1 MTPYTIYFFFAAFA
15 FYACAF
21 ATNFFPSRND
31 ASRGTLT
38 VAGFILHTCALAA
51 LLLNAKSMPLGF
63 PQGLAECVAWLCA
76 ATAVAGLALK
86 IDAFKKLTVCAA
98 AVLTVLPAF
107 CPAFADSAAKQTAA
121 ATTVQIHAF
130 FAALSYALMVSAAA
144 CAAAGMFK
152 RAALKRRIDA
162 ANSMFAMPLERL
174 DKTLKIALVGAAAAM
189 AVSIAFGA
197 EALCRA
203 DCDIRM
209 GAKIAAGLCVFAVQI
224 FTVVN
229 ILRQNIKD
237 APLEKLALALAA
249 MSLAA
254 LIPIEARNIL

>member
-1 MTPYTIYFFFAAFA
+1 MTSYTIYFFFAAFA

-21 ATNFFPSRND
+21 AMNFFPSKND
-31 ASRGTLT
+31 ASRAALAA
-38 VAGFILHTCALAA
+38 VGFVLHTCALVPFLADA
-51 LLLNAKSMPLGF
+51 GAMPIGF

-76 ATAVAGLALK
+76 ATALAGFAFG
-86 IDAFKKLTVCAA
+86 IDAFKKLTIGAA
-98 AVLTVLPAF
+98 AILTVLPAF
-107 CPAFADSAAKQTAA
+107 CPMFADSAARQTAA
-121 ATTVQIHAF
+121 AATVQIHAL

-144 CAAAGMFK
+144 CAAAGMLK

-162 ANSMFAMPLERL
+162 ANSMFAMPLGRL
-174 DKTLKIALVGAAAAM
+174 NKTLKMALVGAAAAM
-189 AVSIAFGA
+189 AVSVGFGA
-197 EALCRA
+197 ETLCRA
-203 DCDIRM
+203 DFDARM

-224 FTVVN
+224 FTVAN

-237 APLEKLALALAA
+237 APLERLALALAA

>member
-21 ATNFFPSRND
+21 AINFFPSKNA
-31 ASRGTLT
+31 ASRGALIA
-38 VAGFILHTCALAA
+38 AGLILHTCALAP
-51 LLLNAKSMPLGF
+51 LMIDAKSMPLGF

-76 ATAVAGLALK
+76 ATAAAGLAFKMDALK
-86 IDAFKKLTVCAA
+86 LAIGAA

-121 ATTVQIHAF
+121 TATVQIHAF
-130 FAALSYALMVSAAA
+130 FAALSYALTAAA
-144 CAAAGMFK
+144 ALCAAAGIGK
-152 RAALKRRIDA
+152 RAALKRRANA

-174 DKTLKIALVGAAAAM
+174 DKTLKIALGGAAAAM
-189 AVSIAFGA
+189 ALSVAFGA
-197 EALCRA
+197 AALCRA
-203 DCDIRM
+203 DFDIRM
-209 GAKIAAGLCVFAVQI
+209 GVKIAAGLCVFAVQI
-224 FTVVN
+224 FTVAN

-254 LIPIEARNIL
+254 LIPIEARNML